1 MVSLI
6 SFPLYG
12 QLSIENDT
20 VKIKEVVIR
29 GKRVNPDPSGYKITT
44 FDSSRLVNYNNRNLS
59 DILSEN
65 TGIFIKSYGMGG
77 TATPS
82 FRGTAANN
90 TLIDWNGININSPM
104 LGQSDFAL
112 IPVGM
117 IDNIQIYYGG
127 ASMPLNNGGIG
138 GTINLET
145 KPDWKKE
152 TLISVNSSAGSFGQ
166 YSGLVK
172 IKTGNYRFQTI
183 TKGYFQNE
191 ENNFRYLN
199 SVEGTEPV
207 WQTRTNNQ
215 VKQHGFVQE
224 VYFQNHNSVTSAR
237 VWYENSAR
245 NLPASLLTAP
255 NSGEKQFD
263 ESFRTMLNY
272 DSKKGSTDY
281 SVTGAWML
289 TNLNY
294 LNPQASIDSRNLSEI
309 LTFKASL
316 EKPLSEN
323 SKFNIAFDEQS
334 SLIKSNNYD
343 GRKTRNTASLTIS
356 VDRKSERFGTK
367 ILLREILDKSTFL
380 FPDFSAGMQFRLL
393 NGREYY
399 IKANISRNSR
409 IPSMNDLFWLP
420 GGNPDLKNEYAFIY
434 EASFEMDQR
443 ISDPL
448 HLKYDLSVFRNNIKD
463 MILWHQGEYSYW
475 TPDNISAA
483 VSAGAESTVS
493 LDYILNHM
501 NATLKA
507 CYTYTRA
514 TSAGSGRE
522 QLMYIPEN
530 QANASFRFGY
540 GKIYASWLA
549 CFTGVRYI
557 MADNSN
563 YLPGYL
569 TNNFT
574 TGIKVPVKASFIDL
588 NINIDNIFNVD
599 YQSIAYYPLPGRSY
613 SLKILVQIIK

>member
-1 MVSLI
+1 MVFLI

-20 VKIKEVVIR
+20 VKIKEVVIS
-29 GKRVNPDPSGYKITT
+29 GKRLNPDPAGYKKTT
-44 FDSSRLVNYNNRNLS
+44 FDSSQLVNYNNRNLS

-82 FRGTAANN
+82 FRGTAANH

-112 IPVGM
+112 IPVGL
-117 IDNIQIYYGG
+117 IDNIQIYFGG

-138 GTINLET
+138 GTINLEN

-152 TLISVNSSAGSFGQ
+152 TLITVNTSAGSFGQ
-166 YSGLVK
+166 YSGLMKV
-172 IKTGNYRFQTI
+172 KTGNNRFQTI
-183 TKGYFQNE
+183 TKGYFQNA

-199 SVEGTEPV
+199 SVMGSEPV

-215 VKQHGFVQE
+215 VKQKGFVQE
-224 VYFQNHNSVTSAR
+224 VYFQNHNSSTSAR
-237 VWYENSAR
+237 IWYENSAR

-255 NSGEKQFD
+255 NAGEKQFD

-272 DSKKGSTDY
+272 DTKKGRTDY
-281 SVTGAWML
+281 SFTGAWMV

-316 EKPLSEN
+316 EKPLAEN
-323 SKFNIAFDEQS
+323 SKLSIALDEQS
-334 SLIKSNNYD
+334 CLIKSNNYD
-343 GRKTRNTASLTIS
+343 GRKTRNTATLTVS
-356 VDRKSERFGTK
+356 VDRKSERFGTT
-367 ILLREILDKSTFL
+367 ILVREILDKSTL
-380 FPDFSAGMQFRLL
+380 LIPDFSAGMQFRLI
-393 NGREYY
+393 NDREFY

-434 EASFEMDQR
+434 EASFEMDQI

-448 HLKYDLSVFRNNIKD
+448 HLKYDLTVFRYNIKD

-475 TPDNISAA
+475 TPDNITAA
-483 VSAGAESTVS
+483 RSAGAESTVS

-514 TSAGSGRE
+514 TGAGSGQE
-522 QLMYIPEN
+522 QLMYIPVN
-530 QANASFRFGY
+530 QANASLRFGY
-540 GKIYASWLA
+540 KKIYASWLA
-549 CFTGVRYI
+549 SLTGVRYI
-557 MADNSN
+557 MTDNSK

-569 TNNFT
+569 INNFT
-574 TGIKVPVKASFIDL
+574 TGIKVPLKASLIDL